1 MFLTSFFIVL
11 TSLVISVLRTVFFER
26 IEDSSTYVG
35 VLMTFV
41 NSVEDNILGQVETLP
56 LLAAMLLHVV
66 NFSVLFYKDFWGI
79 ISGHFYR
86 CLRSSFVIGE
96 SSTTEVPLI
105 KFSFIYRE
113 NTMFGLNGL

>member
-79 ISGHFYR
+79 ISGQLLAADFTQ
-86 CLRSSFVIGE
+86 SFLTAFL
-96 SSTTEVPLI
+96 SMLTLI
-105 KFSFIYRE
+105 IRDRGKLD
-113 NTMFGLNGL
+113 N